1 MKELIEEFIKTYC
14 SECKSYVFCGGECTC
29 VQFEKFLKEK
39 KKK

>member
-14 SECKSYVFCGGECTC
+14 PKCKSYVFCGGECTC
-29 VQFEKFLKEK
+29 IQFEKFLKEK

>member
-1 MKELIEEFIKTYC
+1 MKELIEEFIRTYC
-14 SECKSYVFCGGECTC
+14 PECKSYVFCGGECTC